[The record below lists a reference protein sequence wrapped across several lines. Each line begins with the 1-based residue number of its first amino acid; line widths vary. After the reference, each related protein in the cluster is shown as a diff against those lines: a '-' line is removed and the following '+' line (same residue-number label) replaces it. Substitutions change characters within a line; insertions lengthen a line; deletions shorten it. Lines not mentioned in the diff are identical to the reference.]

1 VLGFL
6 GDLVVIPFMAIGRWV
21 IAGLSRFNIIVIVF
35 DFFIELPLGFFVEFL
50 ENFRK
55 FINAKKDE
63 VQ

>member
-1 VLGFL
+1 ML
-6 GDLVVIPFMAIGRWV
+6 MAIGRWV